1 MCSYVYYIRRRT
13 LFVSFSLFP
22 LSFFDKC
29 PFFLSLTHTH
39 FLLLSL
45 SLTLWFILSLSSAL
59 SPSLTLSRARARA
72 SSLSAPL
79 LVRLSACA
87 HRDKL
92 KLRAHT
98 RNPHP
103 GKVAPRAHTS

>member
-13 LFVSFSLFP
+13 LFLPFPLFP

-29 PFFLSLTHTH
+29 PFFLSLSHTH
-39 FLLLSL
+39 FLSL
-45 SLTLWFILSLSSAL
+45 SFSLKLWFILSLSSAL
-59 SPSLTLSRARARA
+59 SPSLTLSRSRARA

-79 LVRLSACA
+79 LVRLPACA
-87 HRDKL
+87 HRNEL

-103 GKVAPRAHTS
+103 GKVVPRAHTS